1 MSLQF
6 SLFSNPSNLQ
16 RRVVLYFG
24 QIGIKMDNLKIPVHI
39 EVQLKANSSAIQ
51 ADIVNQLLDYLKHI
65 PLFMDGDIELR
76 PNDKLWNDVQS
87 VRICDLENQEVSY
100 WNADIL
106 IHCYKLVDAG
116 PEKDFLDGEED
127 LPACDQ
133 WELPNTLLANLWN
146 TIVCDGDIKRT
157 LLGYAST
164 AMIFTNAS
172 VDADI
177 VSWNRMIL
185 LHGPPG

>member
-1 MSLQF
+1 ME
-6 SLFSNPSNLQ
+6 
-16 RRVVLYFG
+16 
-24 QIGIKMDNLKIPVHI
+24 NLKVPVHV
-39 EVQLKANSSAIQ
+39 EVQLKSNASASQANIEQ
-51 ADIVNQLLDYLKHI
+51 QLLEHFKHV
-65 PLFMDGDIELR
+65 PLFMEGDVELGSH
-76 PNDKLWNDVQS
+76 DKLYDEIES
-87 VRICDLENQEVSY
+87 IRICDLDNQEISY
-100 WNADIL
+100 WNAEL
-106 IHCYKLVDAG
+106 LVHCFKLVDAG

-133 WELPNTLLANLWN
+133 WELPNKLLANLWN

-172 VDADI
+172 VDADV

-185 LHGPPG
+185 LHGPPGKATVPQPQR